1 MRNRISRVL
10 RGILGEEAYSRMRL
24 YTLQLRRNRR
34 TFTEIYEQNLWK
46 SGESFSGQGST
57 FGATTAI
64 RDALPALFTKLGI
77 RSLLDAGCGDFNWMK
92 STDLGSIEYLGVDV
106 VEPLIRR
113 NRERYASTTRRFMMA
128 DIARDLLPRADLVL
142 CKECLIHLPNRQVCD
157 ALRNFK
163 RSGASYL
170 LTTTFPNLRA
180 NRDTWPGSFRPLNL
194 QIAPF
199 KLPPPREI
207 VDDGRDTSESTAVL
221 GLWSLDDL

>member
-92 STDLGSIEYLGVDV
+92 STDLGLIEYLGVDV
-106 VEPLIRR
+106 VEPLI
-113 NRERYASTTRRFMMA
+113 
-128 DIARDLLPRADLVL
+128 
-142 CKECLIHLPNRQVCD
+142 
-157 ALRNFK
+157 
-163 RSGASYL
+163 
-170 LTTTFPNLRA
+170 
-180 NRDTWPGSFRPLNL
+180 
-194 QIAPF
+194 
-199 KLPPPREI
+199 
-207 VDDGRDTSESTAVL
+207 
-221 GLWSLDDL
+221 